1 MGLVVCAVFKT
12 AGRRQWW
19 LRWVRFPHAP
29 AIALVA
35 LALAAA
41 APAAAQNP
49 FAPPLQPRPD
59 SSQLPDTVKVPQ
71 FRVQPPISPM
81 SAVLRS
87 MVLPG
92 WGQAV
97 LGRRV
102 TGAMF
107 VFWEGISLTM
117 MLKAAHQLAYLTD
130 IQSDKVAS
138 KKQELQD
145 WAVLLGFNHLLAG
158 AEAYV
163 SAQLWDFPGEIQLRV
178 LPRGVGAG
186 ISFPLR

>member
-1 MGLVVCAVFKT
+1 
-12 AGRRQWW
+12 
-19 LRWVRFPHAP
+19 
-29 AIALVA
+29 
-35 LALAAA
+35 
-41 APAAAQNP
+41 
-49 FAPPLQPRPD
+49 
-59 SSQLPDTVKVPQ
+59 
-71 FRVQPPISPM
+71 
-81 SAVLRS
+81 

-145 WAVLLGFNHLLAG
+145 WAVLLGFNHLL
-158 AEAYV
+158 EAYV